1 MNNTSPKPKPKKHY
15 VDSKVLESH
24 WAKWLDCRDQEAW
37 KALLEGIYKICEGV
51 AVHFNP
57 KDEEEHLDLTHETFT
72 ITIAKIM
79 NGKLK
84 YIPGKAPV
92 FNLLTTTIMRQL
104 YSLKNVDSRRRRL
117 YDKYKMRVIE
127 EKYPEA
133 RCLLSSN

>member
-1 MNNTSPKPKPKKHY
+1 MSKPPKKHY
-15 VDSKVLESH
+15 VDSKVLEAH
-24 WAKWLDCRDQEAW
+24 WAKWLDNKDEQSWA
-37 KALLEGIYKICEGV
+37 ALLEGIYKICEGV

-57 KDEEEHLDLTHETFT
+57 RDEEEHLDLTHETFT
-72 ITIAKIM
+72 ITINKIQ

-84 YIPGKAPV
+84 FIPGKAPV

-104 YSLKNVDSRRRRL
+104 YSLKNVESRRRRL

-133 RCLLSSN
+133 RCLLHSN